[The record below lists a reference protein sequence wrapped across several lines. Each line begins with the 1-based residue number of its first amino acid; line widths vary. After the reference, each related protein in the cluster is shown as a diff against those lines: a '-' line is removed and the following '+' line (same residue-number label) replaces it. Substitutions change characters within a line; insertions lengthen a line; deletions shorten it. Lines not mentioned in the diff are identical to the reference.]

1 MEGQQGAEAVA
12 RILVVDDDHHIIEVV
27 RFALEREGHEVFEA
41 GNGEAALQAF
51 DDLNPDLLVLDI
63 VMPGIGGLSVCREL
77 RRRSAVPILFLSS
90 RDDESDKV
98 LGLELGGDDY
108 VTKPF
113 SPREL
118 TARVAAALRRA
129 PNSIAPAGV
138 AEAAVLTC
146 GPLQLD
152 PIAHRASLDGLDINL
167 TVAEFSLLKVF
178 MGRPGRAYS
187 RGQLVELAYGSG
199 HHLTDRTVDS
209 HIRGIRKKLG
219 DEGERIE
226 TVYGVGY
233 RFKGDQ

>member
-1 MEGQQGAEAVA
+1 MVLAK
-12 RILVVDDDHHIIEVV
+12 ILVVDDDHHILEVV
-27 RFALEREGHEVFEA
+27 RFALEREGHEVIEA
-41 GNGEAALQAF
+41 SDGEAAL
-51 DDLNPDLLVLDI
+51 DLFETHAPDLLVLDI

-118 TARVAAALRRA
+118 TARVTAALRRA
-129 PNSIAPAGV
+129 PGAQESVGPQDV
-138 AEAAVLTC
+138 AALSC
-146 GPLQLD
+146 GALLLD
-152 PIAHRASLDGLDINL
+152 PTAHRATLGGEDVSL

-178 MGRPGRAYS
+178 MTRPGRAYS
-187 RGQLVELAYGSG
+187 RAQLVELAYGSG

-219 DEGERIE
+219 EEGERIE

-233 RFKGDQ
+233 RFKGDP